1 MELMDQPARLEVNPV
16 AAMVQG
22 DPAVIARLLQIANSA
37 YYGLPRTVES
47 AERAIIL
54 LGPVTVTG
62 VVMGMNIVQLQSV
75 LDDAAARCF
84 MSLIR
89 HSVAT
94 AFLTRHFIEG
104 PPRFH
109 AGGDN
114 RYKGRI
120 GSSFTT
126 GLLHDFGK
134 IIFVYNFPA
143 LAVDLYEKKVH
154 GSRKNIADIRKQEQ
168 KVFGCDHTEAGAL
181 VAKKLGFPELLLEV
195 IRHHHEPEKI
205 THSPE
210 AVRLARATNAANLCA
225 TAAGYGFFEELTW
238 EQCRTDPR
246 WPGLLKHFS
255 NRYRTFDEI
264 VEDVVGLQ
272 DHLDEYVGTLMAASK
287 MTEAPNGSDLN
298 PRVYYHS

>member
-1 MELMDQPARLEVNPV
+1 MELMEQPARLEVNPV

-75 LDDAAARCF
+75 LDDTAARCF

-104 PPRFH
+104 PPRFNTGS
-109 AGGDN
+109 AN

-120 GSSFTT
+120 GSSFTA

-143 LAVDLYEKKVH
+143 LAVNLYEKKLH
-154 GSRKNIADIRKQEQ
+154 DGGDTTADIRKQEQ
-168 KVFGCDHTEAGAL
+168 QVFGCDHTEAGAL

-205 THSPE
+205 TGGPE
-210 AVRLARATNAANLCA
+210 AVRLAHATNAANLCA
-225 TAAGYGFFEELTW
+225 TVAGYGFFEEMTW
-238 EQCRTDPR
+238 DQCRTDPR
-246 WPGLLKHFS
+246 WHGLLKQAS
-255 NRYRTFDEI
+255 NRYRTFDEL
-264 VEDVVGLQ
+264 VEDVVGIQ
-272 DHLDEYVGTLMAASK
+272 NHLDEYVGTLMAASRV
-287 MTEAPNGSDLN
+287 TEEPDGSEPN